1 MTGRGRPSVT
11 RVNVQEL
18 LVTWSFARRTLSV
31 ILRICNLVFKEFI
44 QFRRDWMM
52 AIFILTLPLLELAL
66 LAETSGRGLK
76 HFSMAVLD
84 LDNSRLSRQLVTAL
98 DNTQELDARYYPRDL
113 AEMRHLLG
121 RGLAD
126 LAVVIPRGFAASWD
140 SPRSN
145 PQVQLIADGSNSV
158 VGDSALSAAERVLT
172 DFALDMALRHGAGAA
187 SPIVLR
193 STIRFNPTLNIRHHT
208 LPAQL
213 GFIVY
218 QVTLAVASLTFARE
232 RELGTL
238 EQLLVAP
245 LRRVELVIGKAIP
258 ALVIGTVN
266 FLVLLVVTV
275 FGFGV
280 PCRGSF
286 PLLLALTLLFILVE
300 SGWGVVISIFS
311 RTQQQAILFVF
322 LQAMTDMTFSGY
334 LVPVSNLPWLMR
346 ALSVLVPLRH
356 YLTIV
361 RSIMIKGASLSL
373 LWHEV
378 AALAFLSLGVLAIG
392 LVSLHRRL
400 E

>member
-1 MTGRGRPSVT
+1 M
-11 RVNVQEL
+11 
-18 LVTWSFARRTLSV
+18 
-31 ILRICNLVFKEFI
+31 ILQICNLIFKEFI

-52 AIFILTLPLLELAL
+52 AAFIIALPLLELVL
-66 LAETSGRGLK
+66 LAETTGRGLK

-84 LDNSRLSRQLVTAL
+84 LDNSRVSRRLVTTL
-98 DNTQELDARYYPRDL
+98 DNTQELDARYYPSDA
-113 AEMRHLLG
+113 AEMRHLLD
-121 RGLAD
+121 RGLAN

-140 SPRSN
+140 SPRSA
-145 PQVQLIADGSNSV
+145 PQVQVIADGSNSI
-158 VGDSALSAAERVLT
+158 VGSSALSAAEGVLT
-172 DFALDMALRHGAGAA
+172 NFALDMALRHGTGVV
-187 SPIVLR
+187 SPIVLHT
-193 STIRFNPTLNIRHHT
+193 TIRFNRTLNFRHYA

-218 QVTLAVASLTFARE
+218 QVTLTIASLTFARE

-245 LRRVELVIGKAIP
+245 LRRAELVIGKVIP
-258 ALVIGTVN
+258 PLVIGTLN
-266 FLVLLVVTV
+266 FLVLLAVTV

-286 PLLLALTLLFILVE
+286 PLLLALTLLFILAE
-300 SGWGVVISIFS
+300 SGWGVVISCFS

-334 LVPVSNLPWLMR
+334 MVPVSNMPWLMQ
-346 ALSVLVPLRH
+346 ALSVFVPLRH
-356 YLTIV
+356 YLIIIRTIV
-361 RSIMIKGASLSL
+361 IKGASLSL
-373 LWHEV
+373 LWREV
-378 AALAFLSLGVLAIG
+378 AALVFLSLSVLAIG

>member
-1 MTGRGRPSVT
+1 M
-11 RVNVQEL
+11 
-18 LVTWSFARRTLSV
+18 

-44 QFRRDWMM
+44 QFRRDWLL
-52 AIFILTLPLLELAL
+52 ATFIITLPLLQLVL

-98 DNTQELDARYYPRDL
+98 DNTQELDARYYPHDA
-113 AEMRHLLG
+113 AEMRRLLD

-126 LAVVIPRGFAASWD
+126 LAVVIPRGFTASWD
-140 SPRSN
+140 SPHSSSQI
-145 PQVQLIADGSNSV
+145 QVIADGSNSI
-158 VGDSALSAAERVLT
+158 VGGSALSAAEGVLT
-172 DFALDMALRHGAGAA
+172 NFAFDMALCHRAYVV
-187 SPIVLR
+187 SPINLR
-193 STIRFNPTLNIRHHT
+193 TTIRFNRTLNIRHYT

-213 GFIVY
+213 GFVVY
-218 QVTLAVASLTFARE
+218 QITLMVASLAFARE

-245 LRRVELVIGKAIP
+245 LRRAELVIGKVIP

-266 FLVLLVVTV
+266 FLVLLAVTV

-280 PCRGSF
+280 PFRGSF
-286 PLLLALTLLFILVE
+286 PLLLALTLLFIVAE
-300 SGWGVVISIFS
+300 SGWGVVISCFS

-334 LVPVSNLPWLMR
+334 LVPVSNMPWLMQ
-346 ALSVLVPLRH
+346 ALSVFVPLRH

-361 RSIMIKGASLSL
+361 RNIMIKGASLSL
-373 LWHEV
+373 LWPQV
-378 AALAFLSLGVLAIG
+378 VALALLSSGILVIG
-392 LVSLHRRL
+392 LVSLQRRL